1 MHIEKKDTLGIS
13 IAAGC
18 QGGVFVCSVNEG
30 SVAAKAGL
38 KYGDQLL
45 EVCTW
50 ICTPNVLLSL
60 RIVLGYILGFHP
72 QT

>member
-45 EVCTW
+45 EVCTC
-50 ICTPNVLLSL
+50 ICAPNVLLSL
-60 RIVLGYILGFHP
+60 GIVLGYILGFHP

>member
-1 MHIEKKDTLGIS
+1 MPRLVHIEKKDTLGIF

-30 SVAAKAGL
+30 SVAATAGL

-45 EVCTW
+45 EVHLL
-50 ICTPNVLLSL
+50 ICNFL
-60 RIVLGYILGFHP
+60 RLI
-72 QT
+72 

>member
-13 IAAGC
+13 IAAAY
-18 QGGVFVCSVNEG
+18 QGGVFVSSVNEG

-45 EVCTW
+45 EV
-50 ICTPNVLLSL
+50 IKLIKFIQLLLSFL
-60 RIVLGYILGFHP
+60 
-72 QT
+72 

>member
-13 IAAGC
+13 IAAAC
-18 QGGVFVCSVNEG
+18 QGGVIVSSVTEG

-45 EVCTW
+45 EV
-50 ICTPNVLLSL
+50 
-60 RIVLGYILGFHP
+60 RD
-72 QT
+72 